1 MQNDKALMSL
11 CLARK
16 AGKLV
21 CGTDLCVEAVR
32 SGSAL
37 LVVVA
42 SDVSQPTLKKIADK
56 TAFRSVP
63 CVRTEYSRSRLGAAF
78 GSGECACA
86 AVTDANFVKMFTQ
99 AKNKQA
105 EEN

>member
-21 CGTDLCVEAVR
+21 CGADLCIE
-32 SGSAL
+32 
-37 LVVVA
+37 
-42 SDVSQPTLKKIADK
+42 
-56 TAFRSVP
+56 AFRSGKAALAVIA
-63 CVRTEYSRSRLGAAF
+63 CDVSDGTLKRVSDKAAYYKVNAVQTEYSRSRLGAAF